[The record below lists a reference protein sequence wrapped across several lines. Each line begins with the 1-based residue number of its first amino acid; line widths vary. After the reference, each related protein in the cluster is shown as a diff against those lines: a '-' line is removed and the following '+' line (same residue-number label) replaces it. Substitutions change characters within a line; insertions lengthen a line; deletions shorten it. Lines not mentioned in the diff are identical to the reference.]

1 MGDMNFSDNTKI
13 EKKYLDRIEI
23 ILYLK
28 NMKNKILAALHNKG
42 QKFIRRAHAAENN
55 GNHVCAFVNFHLF
68 NLCYNVRDILRK

>member
-1 MGDMNFSDNTKI
+1 
-13 EKKYLDRIEI
+13 
-23 ILYLK
+23 
-28 NMKNKILAALHNKG
+28 MKNKILATLHNKG